1 MPTCDYCGT
10 RLDAYDEFECTYCD
24 GVHCTD
30 HRVPESHACPLHTVI
45 APPWESKLD
54 EDRKYEPTVRRRA
67 RGKSTA
73 DQQRRQRR
81 EKNRRQR
88 TDLEAKRG
96 PEAQRWHEKME
107 EDGGNSQAGG
117 NNSPSPAAA
126 ERTDTRRRVK
136 RALVWIAVLAG
147 VGALLLNYLGLL

>member
-1 MPTCDYCGT
+1 
-10 RLDAYDEFECTYCD
+10 
-24 GVHCTD
+24 
-30 HRVPESHACPLHTVI
+30 
-45 APPWESKLD
+45 
-54 EDRKYEPTVRRRA
+54 
-67 RGKSTA
+67 
-73 DQQRRQRR
+73 
-81 EKNRRQR
+81 
-88 TDLEAKRG
+88 
-96 PEAQRWHEKME
+96 ME